1 MAKLTMA
8 LAEGIKQIEVV
19 TVEHDGQTYE
29 IEIRP
34 LRHTEAKQIQGIL
47 SRGVKV
53 NQKKIGKNE
62 SQAVE
67 VDTVA
72 LTEAQYD
79 AWLKASALGTLD
91 EEWTI
96 QSIDGTWKPKWI
108 EQVGEKVMEIS
119 GIDSPQK
126 RKELSEDKNIDS
138 FRKE

>member
-72 LTEAQYD
+72 LAEAQYD
-79 AWLKASALGTLD
+79 AWLKAAALGTVD
-91 EEWTI
+91 TEWTT
-96 QSIDGTWKPKWI
+96 QTIDESWKPKWI
-108 EQVGEKVMEIS
+108 ELVGEQVMELS
-119 GIDSPQK
+119 GIESPQK
-126 RKELSEDKNIDS
+126 RKEASEDKNINS